1 MLDNTDREIS
11 CTSVDNLIRQ
21 RLMGI
26 PVSSNSTV
34 GVTSD
39 QSSLEVVLQ
48 REYGQQNQQSY
59 KVKNSEE

>member
-1 MLDNTDREIS
+1 MLENTDREIS

>member
-1 MLDNTDREIS
+1 
-11 CTSVDNLIRQ
+11 
-21 RLMGI
+21 MGI

-48 REYGQQNQQSY
+48 RQYGQQNQQSY